1 MIIITFGT
9 FDLIHIGHINIL
21 EKCKNYNNK
30 SEENE
35 LIVGV
40 SSDKFTFEKKMK
52 YPIYNQNERKK
63 IIRSLKFV
71 DKVFIEESFEKKREY
86 ILENKADI
94 LIMGDDWKNKFN
106 EFKDIC
112 KIVYLS
118 RTPNIS
124 TTNIIEIIKNNV

>member
-1 MIIITFGT
+1 MIN
-9 FDLIHIGHINIL
+9 LHL
-21 EKCKNYNNK
+21 K
-30 SEENE
+30 
-35 LIVGV
+35 
-40 SSDKFTFEKKMK
+40 KKMK

-63 IIRSLKFV
+63 IIASLKYV

-86 ILENKADI
+86 ILENKADV

-118 RTPNIS
+118 
-124 TTNIIEIIKNNV
+124 NNSPTETGT